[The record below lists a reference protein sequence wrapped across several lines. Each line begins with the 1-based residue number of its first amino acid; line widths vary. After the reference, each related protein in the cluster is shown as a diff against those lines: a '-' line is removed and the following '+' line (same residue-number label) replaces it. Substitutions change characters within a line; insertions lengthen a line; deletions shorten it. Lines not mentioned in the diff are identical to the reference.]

1 MLKTKQK
8 PWEHEK
14 KTWEN
19 YLYNFEEGLSKYNT
33 KPREHK
39 MKGGKVQLH
48 KNSAQQKQDR
58 TKYQNKLKRQTA
70 N

>member
-1 MLKTKQK
+1 
-8 PWEHEK
+8 
-14 KTWEN
+14 
-19 YLYNFEEGLSKYNT
+19 
-33 KPREHK
+33 